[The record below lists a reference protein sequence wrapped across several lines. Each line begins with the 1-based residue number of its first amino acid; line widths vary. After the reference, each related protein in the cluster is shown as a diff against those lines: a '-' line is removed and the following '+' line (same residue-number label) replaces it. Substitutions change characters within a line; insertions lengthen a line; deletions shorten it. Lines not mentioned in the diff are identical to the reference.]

1 MAPDGLRLLTRSAKR
16 QDLKEAGRHMSKQRG
31 LGSKA
36 AVFFLYMLSVPALI
50 LLGACGKK
58 AEPPKKPAVPV
69 TAAEVSQRTVPVQI
83 LAIGNVEAY
92 STVGVKAQVGGQLL
106 RVHFREGQEVNKG
119 DLLFTID
126 PRPYEAALRQAE
138 ANLAKDSAQLE
149 NARVEVSRY
158 AELVKKGYVA
168 QQQYDQVRT
177 NFATLEAAVN
187 ADNAL
192 VENAR
197 LQLKYCYIYSPITGR
212 TGGLIANEGNLIKA
226 NADTSIVVVNR
237 VRPIYVTFSVP
248 EHYLGEIRKYMGG
261 GTLKV
266 EAFPSKGDKDPAVG
280 RLAFIDNV
288 VDTATGT
295 IKLKG
300 SFDNKDKRL
309 WPGQFVHVVLTLTV
323 QNNAV
328 VVPTEAVQTGQ
339 QGQFVFV
346 VKDDL
351 TAEVRPVV
359 VSRTSGGE
367 SVIEKGL
374 TPDEKVVTD
383 GQIRLMPGA
392 KVEIKDG
399 QGAKGEA
406 QKAERK
412 AKATTEA
419 KDKVK

>member
-1 MAPDGLRLLTRSAKR
+1 MVKQGGLRSRTAFIYL
-16 QDLKEAGRHMSKQRG
+16 
-31 LGSKA
+31 
-36 AVFFLYMLSVPALI
+36 FI
-50 LLGACGKK
+50 LLLSALFPLVSCGKK
-58 AEPPKKPAVPV
+58 AEPPKKPVVPV
-69 TAAEVSQRTVPVQI
+69 TVAAVVQKTVPVQI

-106 RVHFREGQEVNKG
+106 HVHFREGQEVKKG

-126 PRPYEAALRQAE
+126 PRPFEATLRQAE
-138 ANLAKDSAQLE
+138 ANLSKDSAQLE
-149 NARVEVSRY
+149 NARVEVGRY
-158 AELVKKGYVA
+158 ADLVKKGYVA
-168 QQQYDQVRT
+168 QQQYDQIRT
-177 NFATLEAAVN
+177 NFATLEAAVE
-187 ADNAL
+187 ADRAL

-212 TGGLIANEGNLIKA
+212 TGSLIANEGNVIKA
-226 NADTSIVVVNR
+226 NADTSIVVVNQ
-237 VRPIYVTFSVP
+237 VQPIYVTFSVP
-248 EHYLGEIRKYMGG
+248 EQYLGEIRKYMGG

-266 EAFPSKGDKDPAVG
+266 EAFPSKGDKNPAVG
-280 RLAFIDNV
+280 RIAFIDNV

-300 SFDNKDKRL
+300 SFDNRDKRL
-309 WPGQFVHVVLTLTV
+309 WPGQFIHVVLTLTV

-328 VVPTEAVQTGQ
+328 VAPTEAVQTGQ

-399 QGAKGEA
+399 QGAKGEG
-406 QKAERK
+406 QKTENK

-419 KDKVK
+419 GDKVK